1 MEDLSVYHWLLLPLG
16 PFIIPILLII
26 PGTIIALLVKVIT
39 MLVKMAKKRDN
50 ND

>member
-16 PFIIPILLII
+16 PFIIPILLLI
-26 PGTIIALLVKVIT
+26 PGVIIALLVKVIT
-39 MLVKMAKKRDN
+39 MVIKMARKREN

>member
-1 MEDLSVYHWLLLPLG
+1 MEFLNAAHWVLLPFG

-39 MLVKMAKKRDN
+39 MLVKMAKK
-50 ND
+50 

>member
-26 PGTIIALLVKVIT
+26 SGTIIALLVKVIT
-39 MLVKMAKKRDN
+39 MLVKMAKKRGN
-50 ND
+50 